1 MMKVINRIRS
11 AQVMH
16 RIVVSIFAAIFVAG
30 CASSTPA
37 TQASTEQMALSKSAL
52 NSAISAGANEYA
64 PLQIKSSMEKLDG
77 AERAM
82 EKKDYVLARQL
93 AEQAEVDANLAESTA
108 RAAKAQKAADEV
120 RESNRVLRHEIDRN
134 SN

>member
-1 MMKVINRIRS
+1 MTKAINRIRS

-16 RIVVSIFAAIFVAG
+16 WIVVSVIATIFVAG
-30 CASSTPA
+30 CVSIPATPA
-37 TQASTEQMALSKSAL
+37 PTEQMAVSRSAL
-52 NSAISAGANEYA
+52 NSAISAGGNEFA
-64 PLQIKSSMEKLDG
+64 PLQTKLAMEKMKS
-77 AERAM
+77 AERAI
-82 EKKDYVLARQL
+82 EKKDYVHARQL
-93 AEQAEVDANLAESTA
+93 AEQAQIDAKLAESTA